1 MELQVLI
8 SKKGTKV
15 VTASNLHLALQLN
28 NDHYMTNSKR
38 WLSDIYEFSDG
49 IRRPEKL
56 KDYAP
61 RKLKDQPIMDDYYLS
76 IELAKLITLKSK
88 SKVKHKY
95 AKWLFSMED
104 KMENGELLT
113 KEQVLSAMELAK
125 AMRLMSNQI
134 SSERNHLK
142 KYKQKNGD
150 AANNWWKYRES
161 VLGYS
166 AGELKNRFRLIGE
179 NEQGK
184 SQRQMLFKLD
194 KYETIRTGVIDFLMS
209 MGKSNQYACKM
220 GDLAKAFAQEMQ
232 LEIYDD
238 RKGDTIFSATV
249 NTNLLEEL
257 SQEGARLTAQAS

>member
-1 MELQVLI
+1 MELQVLV

-15 VTASNLHLALQLN
+15 VTATNLHLALQLN
-28 NDHYMTNSKR
+28 NDHYLTNTKR

-49 IRRPEKL
+49 IRRPEKM

-88 SKVKHKY
+88 SKVKKKY

-104 KMENGELLT
+104 KVENGELLT

-142 KYKQKNGD
+142 KYQLKNGGV
-150 AANNWWKYRES
+150 ANNWWKYRES
-161 VLGYS
+161 ILGYS
-166 AGELKNRFRLIGE
+166 SDQLKKRLQRTGESVR
-179 NEQGK
+179 GK
-184 SQRQMLFKLD
+184 SQRQMLGRLD
-194 KYETIRTGVIDFLMS
+194 KYEMIRTGVIDFLMS
-209 MGKSNQYACKM
+209 MGKSDQYACKM
-220 GDLAKAFAQEMQ
+220 GDLAKAFAKEMQ
-232 LEIYDD
+232 LEIFDD
-238 RKGDTIFSATV
+238 RKENNIFSASV
-249 NTNLLEEL
+249 NTDLLEEL
-257 SQEGARLTAQAS
+257 SKEGARLTAQAS